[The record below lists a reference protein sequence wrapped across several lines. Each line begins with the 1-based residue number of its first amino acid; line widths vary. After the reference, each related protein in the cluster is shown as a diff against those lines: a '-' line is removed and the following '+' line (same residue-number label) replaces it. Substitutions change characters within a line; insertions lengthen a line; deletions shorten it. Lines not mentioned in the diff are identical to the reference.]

1 MFTSNSEIAKLMG
14 KAASEAATAAEYNDT
29 TESTMRAS
37 RAGLPLVQQ
46 ILEDKIIKQLPKR
59 YTNFAYSKKNPNYA
73 YFDPQQSRIQHEMRI
88 ATGYLFEQI
97 VWKLLSEAY
106 PGWELSGNLE
116 LEYKGLKGHCDFVV
130 IDHKNSLAK
139 IVECKAIKTF
149 SAKEACEQKL
159 LVDNYGYYSQVSI
172 YMAALKQM
180 FPTYAVEGEWR
191 VWAKRVDQSYLV
203 KYPHTLEEAVAVAE
217 EAMVKREH
225 YNRVFELY
233 NKNMIDEAATY
244 LMDKTETLPEKIFSK
259 GYYNAS
265 CGLHYSPWSNLIVD
279 KYGFFLDDALDNIK
293 EMMYCAKT
301 KDEAATEKLLKKLD
315 NLKSA

>member
-46 ILEDKIIKQLPKR
+46 ILEDKIIKGIPKR
-59 YTNFAYSKKNPNYA
+59 YTNFAYSKKNPNFP

-97 VWKLLSEAY
+97 VWKLLSEAH
-106 PGWELSGNLE
+106 PGCEIGGNLE
-116 LEYKGLKGHCDFVV
+116 LEYKGLLGHCDFVV
-130 IDHKNSLAK
+130 LDHANSVAK
-139 IVECKAIKTF
+139 IVECKAIKVF
-149 SAKEACEQKL
+149 SAPEAIQQKL
-159 LVDNYGYYSQVSI
+159 FVDNYGYFTQVSI
-172 YMAALKQM
+172 YMAALKKM
-180 FPTYAVEGEWR
+180 FPTYAVTGQWR
-191 VWAKRVDQSYLV
+191 VWAKRVDQSYLIE
-203 KYPHTLEEAVAVAE
+203 YPHPLEQAEAVAE
-217 EAMVKREH
+217 EAMVKLEQ
-225 YNRVFELY
+225 YNRVYDLY

-301 KDEAATEKLLKKLD
+301 KDEAATEKLLTKLD